1 MYRVLCTVYGVPC
14 IIRLRT
20 MVLCIVY
27 CVSCTVYRVLCS
39 VYCGG
44 LQRCAKLTNHRFLLI
59 YHGND
64 PPVPLLPDTI
74 HQYAVVLLFHTEWP
88 EPLVVLSNI
97 LQGIN
102 LDIPTVGP
110 ACLGLPFDFYS
121 KLIFATLVTLLVIL
135 APLNWLM
142 LRRKMCKKQESKQEL
157 ARATRLMLGDMI
169 IIILLVHPGLS
180 GLAIQVFRCDEF
192 KSPRSTGT
200 SATGNV

>member
-1 MYRVLCTVYGVPC
+1 MIHPHL
-14 IIRLRT
+14 
-20 MVLCIVY
+20 
-27 CVSCTVYRVLCS
+27 VS
-39 VYCGG
+39 
-44 LQRCAKLTNHRFLLI
+44 
-59 YHGND
+59 
-64 PPVPLLPDTI
+64 PPRPLPDTI

-121 KLIFATLVTLLVIL
+121 KLIFATLITLLVIL
-135 APLNWLM
+135 APMNWFI

-157 ARATRLMLGDMI
+157 ERATRLMLGDMI

-192 KSPRSTGT
+192 KSPRSTGA
-200 SATGNV
+200 SATGNG